1 MRTYNLIVLAGG
13 EKGPLSDETGYF
25 NKAML
30 PIYGKPM
37 LEWVID
43 AFEGSGLIENI
54 VVVGDKS
61 LKELDCINRVRKRVF
76 GGINVIHSLVN
87 AVAYIKT
94 RIYHQKSNHGG
105 YLISFCDAV
114 FLTSEIVKKTLESMN
129 EDQSDIILH
138 YIEKST
144 FEAAGIPTKRTYL
157 PVGNQLFTGST
168 IYYVRKFSLVTKILP
183 DLVAARKIRKDPR
196 GLLKHFKCD
205 GKTISEIEKT
215 LSQKLKCKIGIK
227 VSPFSEMGL
236 DVDKLSDLEL
246 AQKLLRQEQD

>member
-1 MRTYNLIVLAGG
+1 MRTYNLIILAGG

-30 PIYGKPM
+30 PIHGKPM

-61 LKELDCINRVRKRVF
+61 LKELDCINRVRKRIF
-76 GGINVIHSLVN
+76 GGINVIHRLVN

-94 RIYHQKSNHGG
+94 MIYHQKSKHGG

-114 FLTSEIVKKTLESMN
+114 FLTSEIVKKTLESMDD
-129 EDQSDIILH
+129 DQSDITLH

-144 FEAAGIPTKRTYL
+144 FEAAGISTKRTYL
-157 PVGNQLFTGST
+157 PVGDQLFTGST
-168 IYYVRKFSLVTKILP
+168 IYYIKKFSLVTKIIP
-183 DLVAARKIRKDPR
+183 DLVTARKIRKDPHR
-196 GLLKHFKCD
+196 LLKHFECE
-205 GKTISEIEKT
+205 GKTLPEIETT
-215 LSQKLKCKIGIK
+215 LSYKLKCRFRIK
-227 VSPFSEMGL
+227 VNPFPEMGM
-236 DVDKLSDLEL
+236 DVDKPSDLKL
-246 AQKLLRQEQD
+246 AEKLLRQVPD